1 MMKIITTTRTMNKVE
16 YNVVYIYVIIKYLN
30 CINKYLI
37 AINTWYFKNI
47 GTFTCISIHVTTC

>member
-1 MMKIITTTRTMNKVE
+1 MNKVE

-47 GTFTCISIHVTTC
+47 GTFTCISIHVTTCWI

>member
-1 MMKIITTTRTMNKVE
+1 MKIITTTRTMNKVE

-30 CINKYLI
+30 CISKYLI

-47 GTFTCISIHVTTC
+47 GTFTCISIYVATC